1 MTNYDMCLN
10 SSLIGIDGCVD
21 IIKTLYMEKQN
32 HRKYYK
38 SAIGTF

>member
-21 IIKTLYMEKQN
+21 IIKTLYMEKT
-32 HRKYYK
+32 K
-38 SAIGTF
+38 S